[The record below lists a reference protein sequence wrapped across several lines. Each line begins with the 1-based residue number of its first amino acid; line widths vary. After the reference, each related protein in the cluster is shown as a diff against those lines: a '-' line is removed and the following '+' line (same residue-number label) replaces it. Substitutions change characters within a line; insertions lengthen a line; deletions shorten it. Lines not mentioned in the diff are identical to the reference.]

1 MPLKLHIVV
10 CSTRPGRVGLS
21 VAKWFEGVA
30 VQHAKFACELAD
42 LAQFNL
48 PVYDEPSHPR
58 FQKYQHDHTKK
69 WSACVSAADAFV
81 FVTPEYNYG
90 PPPSLLNALD
100 YVYVEWNYKPA
111 SFVSYGGMSGGVRAV
126 QTVKLTLTTLRM
138 VPIVEAV
145 AIPMVPKQLN
155 EAGHFTAN
163 DDQISAATAMLN
175 ELFRWAEAL
184 KPLRQGPSRPL

>member
-1 MPLKLHIVV
+1 
-10 CSTRPGRVGLS
+10 
-21 VAKWFEGVA
+21 
-30 VQHAKFACELAD
+30 
-42 LAQFNL
+42 
-48 PVYDEPSHPR
+48 
-58 FQKYQHDHTKK
+58 
-69 WSACVSAADAFV
+69 
-81 FVTPEYNYG
+81 
-90 PPPSLLNALD
+90 
-100 YVYVEWNYKPA
+100 
-111 SFVSYGGMSGGVRAV
+111 
-126 QTVKLTLTTLRM
+126 M